1 MTPTYEHFYKTHN
14 LCLLLV
20 ATCLKLFQLLFHQV
34 VNMASFEELAG
45 QIQEVVERV
54 YWVFVTTCTV
64 QDYKARNYCLDR
76 FSKDFLERAKACH
89 GAALTK
95 VKLDAKD
102 VFTREFEQWLS
113 GRVSYNKKSKTPLE
127 NASFVTLLNSI
138 LASHNNEEQ
147 VLCQKTFDELFAKQV
162 PCETDIPESFLQQ
175 CQELLLS
182 TTRSYLEKMLRG
194 YENEVVWANMRIAG
208 LLVLSPDKPKWDD
221 LVHDMPRTII
231 KMATTTTCQF
241 KTSEPKAL
249 TCFDE

>member
-1 MTPTYEHFYKTHN
+1 
-14 LCLLLV
+14 
-20 ATCLKLFQLLFHQV
+20 
-34 VNMASFEELAG
+34 MASFEELAG

-89 GAALTK
+89 GAALAATK
-95 VKLDAKD
+95 VKFDTKD

-113 GRVSYNKKSKTPLE
+113 GRVSYNKKSKTRLE
-127 NASFVTLLNSI
+127 NASFATLINSI
-138 LASHNNEEQ
+138 PARHNNEEQ
-147 VLCQKTFDELFAKQV
+147 VLCQTTFHELFYNQV
-162 PCETDIPESFLQQ
+162 PRETDIPESFLQQ

-182 TTRSYLEKMLRG
+182 TTRSYLEKMLRS

-221 LVHDMPRTII
+221 LVHDMVRTII
-231 KMATTTTCQF
+231 RMASTTTRQF
-241 KTSEPKAL
+241 QPKAL

>member
-1 MTPTYEHFYKTHN
+1 
-14 LCLLLV
+14 
-20 ATCLKLFQLLFHQV
+20 
-34 VNMASFEELAG
+34 MASFEELAG
-45 QIQEVVERV
+45 KIQKVVERV
-54 YWVFVTTCTV
+54 YWVFVTACTV
-64 QDYKARNYCLDR
+64 LDFKARDYFLER

-89 GAALTK
+89 DTALAATK

-113 GRVSYNKKSKTPLE
+113 GRVSYNKKSKTLLE
-127 NASFVTLLNSI
+127 NASFVTLLNNI
-138 LASHNNEEQ
+138 PASHNNEER

-162 PCETDIPESFLQQ
+162 PHETDIPESFLQQ
-175 CQELLLS
+175 SQELLLS

-231 KMATTTTCQF
+231 RMASTTMRQF
-241 KTSEPKAL
+241 KTSEPEAP